1 MKKKNIAIT
10 MIAITVLTLYGLVG
24 NLLLQIVGEEMRGLV
39 LSLIVLN
46 TIMWVVLLIKKWGN
60 LIGLPHFFISKKNY
74 WRVFFTTS
82 KKHVIINKKGEN
94 YVWKYSTIKSDIYN

>member
-1 MKKKNIAIT
+1 MKKNIAIT

-46 TIMWVVLLIKKWGN
+46 TIMWVVLLIKK
-60 LIGLPHFFISKKNY
+60 
-74 WRVFFTTS
+74 
-82 KKHVIINKKGEN
+82 
-94 YVWKYSTIKSDIYN
+94 